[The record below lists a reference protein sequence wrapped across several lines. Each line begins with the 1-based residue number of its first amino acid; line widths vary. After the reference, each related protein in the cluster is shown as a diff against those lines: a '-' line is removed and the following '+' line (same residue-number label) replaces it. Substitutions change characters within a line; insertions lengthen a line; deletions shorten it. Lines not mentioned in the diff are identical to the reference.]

1 LGYGCKK
8 PDVFYNIYIV
18 TGGKVMG
25 KPKAVNKQIAH
36 GMIRFDAKAGQ
47 KFIALIVNWGDTG
60 VETDALI
67 TTYAEKGEAKL
78 S

>member
-1 LGYGCKK
+1 M
-8 PDVFYNIYIV
+8 
-18 TGGKVMG
+18 T
-25 KPKAVNKQIAH
+25 
-36 GMIRFDAKAGQ
+36 RFEAKAGE
-47 KFIALIVNWGDTG
+47 KFIALIVNWGDTS